1 MNCDKTR
8 ELIVD
13 SLSGRLSTGH
23 PDGTQWEF
31 EHHLDECNACREEY
45 ATMSRTW
52 EGMSKWPDEE
62 PGPNVRARFYQMLEA
77 YEEGRRER
85 ESPKPSGFW
94 SFLRQP
100 AFQVGFSVAMLAL
113 GIFAGSQFFG
123 NRGSHEEVA
132 TLKSEVQNMRQL
144 VALSLLQQ
152 QSASDRLRGVNYSY
166 RVEPS
171 DTEVLSAL
179 LRTVKT
185 DPNANVRLAAVDA
198 LRQFGDS
205 PVARRGIAQ
214 ALGKQESALVEVALL
229 DLVRDL
235 RDKDAIPEVRA
246 LADRAGID
254 PAVRE
259 RATLIASQLSR

>member
-1 MNCDKTR
+1 MNCDKAR
-8 ELIVD
+8 ERMVD
-13 SLSGRLSTGH
+13 SWAGRPG
-23 PDGTQWEF
+23 DGEF
-31 EHHLDECNACREEY
+31 RQHIEQCGACGEEF
-45 ATMSRTW
+45 ANMSRTW

-62 PGPNVRARFYQMLEA
+62 PGPGVRARFYQMLEA

-85 ESPKPSGFW
+85 ETPKTAGWW
-94 SFLRQP
+94 SWLRQP
-100 AFQVGFSVAMLAL
+100 AFQIGFSVAMLAL
-113 GIFAGSQFFG
+113 GIFAGTAWHGS
-123 NRGSHEEVA
+123 RGSNEEVA

-171 DTEVLSAL
+171 DMEVLSAL

-185 DPNANVRLAAVDA
+185 DPNVNVRLSAVDA

-214 ALGKQESALVEVALL
+214 ALGRQESALVEVALL
-229 DLVRDL
+229 DLVREL
-235 RDKDAIPEVRA
+235 RDKDAVPEVSS
-246 LADRAGID
+246 LAEKPGVD

-259 RATLIASQLSR
+259 RAKLIAAQLSR